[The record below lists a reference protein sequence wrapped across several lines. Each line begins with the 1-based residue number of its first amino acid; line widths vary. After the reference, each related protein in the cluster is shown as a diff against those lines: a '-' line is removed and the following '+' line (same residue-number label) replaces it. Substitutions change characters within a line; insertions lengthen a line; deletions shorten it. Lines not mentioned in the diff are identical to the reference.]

1 MSDQRSPRS
10 SLARNP
16 VNAVIMRRARC
27 LLSVAAWS
35 SRLIGRVSLM
45 FAANLQRKNNFFA
58 DVRGGAY
65 RVTFSYGHCS
75 RIVHLAKHVR
85 D

>member
-1 MSDQRSPRS
+1 MSDQRSPWS

-16 VNAVIMRRARC
+16 VNAVIMRRVRC

-45 FAANLQRKNNFFA
+45 FAANLQRKNNFFCRCEGVA
-58 DVRGGAY
+58 
-65 RVTFSYGHCS
+65 
-75 RIVHLAKHVR
+75 RIA
-85 D
+85 